1 MCGFGFVLSCL
12 TAGPDLS
19 SVLVFLSPFRRP
31 VVVVAVVVVIVVI
44 LVVVTLQV
52 ETPVLIKKCILNILY
67 V

>member
-31 VVVVAVVVVIVVI
+31 VVVVVAVVVVI

-52 ETPVLIKKCILNILY
+52 ETPVLIKKYILNILC